1 MPFETLPG
9 NARLWLLALRNPP
22 DAATADTL
30 ARGLAELVAQWR
42 HKGQAYQG
50 VATLLEPQLLAV
62 AEPTLASQPSGC
74 AIDGML
80 RRVRR
85 LVEDR
90 GLDLVDPVQELLV
103 RRGDRLVAVP
113 KSDLPTRLEDGTL
126 DAATPCLD
134 LSLYNLEDL
143 RAGLMEQP
151 LAATWVA
158 RRYRLD
164 RPA

>member
-1 MPFETLPG
+1 MTFETLPG
-9 NARLWLLALRNPP
+9 NARLWLLALRTAP
-22 DAATADTL
+22 DPATGDAL
-30 ARGLAELVAQWR
+30 GRGLTELVAQWR
-42 HKGQAYQG
+42 HKGKAYQG

-90 GLDLVDPVQELLV
+90 GLELVDPVQELLV
-103 RRGDRLVAVP
+103 RLEGRLVAVA
-113 KSDLPTRLEDGTL
+113 KADLPARLEDGTL
-126 DAATPCLD
+126 NAGTPCLD

-143 RAGLMEQP
+143 RAGLLEQP

-164 RPA
+164 TPA